1 MSSQGIM
8 FNLISLE
15 GMQIPHADGLPDLDP
30 ETQEPFYWVEV
41 ERRFVRDPELQ
52 YMF

>member
-1 MSSQGIM
+1 M